1 MDHGTWI
8 MENSRLETSMP
19 TIVSMNTSTT
29 KAVELQQRFILFAA
43 DIIAL
48 SEKLPNSRQG
58 RHICGQMLR
67 SGTATA
73 ANYAEARGAE
83 SRSDFV
89 HKLGIVLKELN
100 ETAIWLELIVRR
112 ALLGAEKV
120 APVVAENRE
129 LCRIITASI
138 KTTRGSIDR

>member
-1 MDHGTWI
+1 
-8 MENSRLETSMP
+8 
-19 TIVSMNTSTT
+19 MNTPASTS
-29 KAVELQQRFILFAA
+29 KAVELQERFISFAA
-43 DIIAL
+43 QILAL
-48 SEKLPNSRQG
+48 SEKFPNTSQG

-89 HKLGIVLKELN
+89 HKLGIVLKESN
-100 ETAIWLELIVRR
+100 ETVIWLELAARSS
-112 ALLGAEKV
+112 LLLSSEV

>member
-1 MDHGTWI
+1 
-8 MENSRLETSMP
+8 
-19 TIVSMNTSTT
+19 MNTPASTS
-29 KAVELQQRFILFAA
+29 KAVELQERFISFASS
-43 DIIAL
+43 IIAV
-48 SEKLPNSRQG
+48 SEKLPNTRQG
-58 RHICGQMLR
+58 RHICAQILR

-89 HKLGIVLKELN
+89 HKLGVVLKELN
-100 ETAIWLELIVRR
+100 ETAIWLELIARST
-112 ALLGAEKV
+112 LLPSEEV

>member
-1 MDHGTWI
+1 MDHL
-8 MENSRLETSMP
+8 RLETCVP
-19 TIVSMNTSTT
+19 TVVSMNTSTT
-29 KAVELQQRFILFAA
+29 KAVELQQRFIVFAA

-48 SEKLPNSRQG
+48 SEKLPKSTPG
-58 RHICGQMLR
+58 RHICRQILR

-100 ETAIWLELIVRR
+100 ETAIWLELIERR
-112 ALLGAEKV
+112 ALVRAEEV
-120 APVVAENRE
+120 APVIAENRE

-138 KTTRGSIDR
+138 KTSRGSIDR